1 MKANRKCK
9 ILRLALVVLFTMP
22 AVSQLFPR
30 AGWTTDIAYEIPTI
44 PVHVALISSK
54 PEAINAFTDENIQ
67 WISESLNEEFK
78 DGSGNILARFE
89 LKAVTQL
96 SDVKTIAPES
106 LGYEGETDLR
116 KLLRELSQS
125 PLFHKD
131 KLNIFVYNNTKEKGV
146 SKGGFHCRWR
156 MWWWTKKGKKEEKKE
171 EECYSSVLLQ
181 WETLQARK
189 KEVLLHEIGHA
200 FTLGHIAHPKDK
212 NACGSNV
219 MVTGIK
225 PLPGKEPPP
234 LPEGECGYYFTPSQV
249 KKIKDYMEKLLQTF
263 QLIQAKNLAK

>member
-1 MKANRKCK
+1 MTANRKSK
-9 ILRLALVVLFTMP
+9 MLRLSLIFLVTMP
-22 AVSQLFPR
+22 AISQLFPR
-30 AGWTTDIAYEIPTI
+30 VGWTTDIAYEIPTI
-44 PVHVALISSK
+44 PIHVALISGK

-78 DGSGNILARFE
+78 DGNGNILARFE
-89 LKAVTQL
+89 IKAVTQF
-96 SDVKTIAPES
+96 SEIKKIAPES
-106 LGYEGETDLR
+106 LGYEDQTDLR

-131 KLNIFVYNNTKEKGV
+131 KLNIFIYNNTKQKGI
-146 SKGGFHCRWR
+146 SKGGFHCH
-156 MWWWTKKGKKEEKKE
+156 WWIWKGKKE
-171 EECYSSVLLQ
+171 EECYSSVLFQ
-181 WETLQARK
+181 WGSLQARK
-189 KEVLLHEIGHA
+189 KKVLLHEIGHA
-200 FTLGHIAHPKDK
+200 FTLGHVAPPKDK
-212 NACGSNV
+212 NACESNV

-263 QLIQAKNLAK
+263 QSIQSKNLAK

>member
-1 MKANRKCK
+1 MKSK
-9 ILRLALVVLFTMP
+9 ILWLSLFFLVAMP

-30 AGWTTDIAYEIPTI
+30 AGWTNDIAYEIPTI

-54 PEAINAFTDENIQ
+54 PEAVNAFTDENIQ

-78 DGSGNILARFE
+78 DGNGNILARFE
-89 LKAVTQL
+89 IKAVTQL
-96 SDVKTIAPES
+96 AEVMKIAPES

-131 KLNIFVYNNTKEKGV
+131 KLNIFIYNNTKEKGV

-156 MWWWTKKGKKEEKKE
+156 SWKGKKEEG
-171 EECYSSVLLQ
+171 CYSSVLFQ
-181 WETLQARK
+181 WETLQARIK
-189 KEVLLHEIGHA
+189 KVLLHEVGHA
-200 FTLGHIAHPKDK
+200 FTLGHVAHPKDK
-212 NACGSNV
+212 NACESNV

-263 QLIQAKNLAK
+263 QSIQAKNLAK